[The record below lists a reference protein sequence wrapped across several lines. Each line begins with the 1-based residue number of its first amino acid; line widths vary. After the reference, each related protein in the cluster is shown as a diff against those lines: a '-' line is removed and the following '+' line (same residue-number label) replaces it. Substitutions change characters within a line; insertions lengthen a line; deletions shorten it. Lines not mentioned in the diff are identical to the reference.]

1 MPEFLTFA
9 LYAPIASFGSPAVGE
24 RRGSF
29 GRPARSAALGLIGA
43 CLGIDRADEAAQQAL
58 SAGYGLAIRAESSG
72 SLLPDYHTAQMPPAK
87 RGRRFATRAAE
98 LDADELS
105 TVLSRRDYRS
115 DAWHLGAVWANA
127 DARWPLGALAEAM
140 AQPAFVPSLGRKAC
154 PLGLPLAPSVM
165 IAANPVDALAAR
177 ATTGPERAW
186 RDMLG
191 IPQTKA
197 AIVAMDAN
205 QWSDDQPILRI
216 ERRRDSPISR
226 QRWQFG
232 LRDEIVVGAS

>member
-98 LDADELS
+98 LDADDLS
-105 TVLSRRDYRS
+105 TVLSRIWVLYGPMQTRAGLWVRWRKPWRNRRLCHRS
-115 DAWHLGAVWANA
+115 VE
-127 DARWPLGALAEAM
+127 R
-140 AQPAFVPSLGRKAC
+140 PAHSVC
-154 PLGLPLAPSVM
+154 PLRHLL
-165 IAANPVDALAAR
+165 
-177 ATTGPERAW
+177 
-186 RDMLG
+186 
-191 IPQTKA
+191 
-197 AIVAMDAN
+197 
-205 QWSDDQPILRI
+205 
-216 ERRRDSPISR
+216 
-226 QRWQFG
+226 
-232 LRDEIVVGAS
+232 